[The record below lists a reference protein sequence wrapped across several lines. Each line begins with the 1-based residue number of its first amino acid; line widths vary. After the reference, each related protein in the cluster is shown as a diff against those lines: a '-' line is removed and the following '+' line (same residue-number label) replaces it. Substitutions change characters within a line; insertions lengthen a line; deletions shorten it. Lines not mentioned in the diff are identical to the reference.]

1 MNLYGMREDKT
12 TSAAWMNRLGIGIGI
27 VLFLVGI
34 WSVPLAIFGPDRAL
48 IPGDLGD
55 ARFNNYILEH
65 AHRYITGKEDAFW
78 DAPFMYPWKNVIA
91 LSDNLMGSAPIYS
104 AFRVLGLSREGAFQ
118 GWLLV
123 LFALNYWCCLLALRK
138 WAGSTA
144 LAACAAYI
152 VAFGIYNI
160 GQINNLQVMPRFMAP
175 LALLFLWNHLQTG
188 AWKWVLWAMLA
199 VVYQFYCGIYMGF
212 ILVYGLFF
220 LFLGH
225 LVAFRKPSFLQRF
238 REKRFAL
245 RWLATMV
252 AGLLLLAPMML
263 HYMAV
268 PGDLGTRKF
277 SDIVASIPR
286 PTSYFFTHPAAIS
299 WRSLSG
305 LGVDAFPQWWSH
317 FHFIGALPWLTLL
330 AVPFLLRSKRIA
342 LPEKHLLAGM
352 AAALV
357 LSILFCLNLDGFS
370 LYRLVFMLPGFSVLR
385 AIDRYINVQ
394 VLFFLILFVLVL
406 RPLFQRRR
414 TAWALSLLLPV
425 LAVQDNRWD
434 VGQLKRFDK
443 FRSRKL
449 VEETERRITRSY
461 LGDGSH
467 DAIAYEPLHAIT
479 SNAEVRHTSMVNT
492 QVTAMLAGQELG
504 LRVVNAYT
512 GGYPGNYIAFFSN
525 MDHRTLADW
534 CAYNGIGTDRIQ
546 EIDGLAVP
554 ITGLDTVR
562 LLAANGRYVC
572 ADVSKDGLVRAN
584 REKAYDWETFL
595 QLHTADGRVA
605 FLAANDQ
612 FLCAELEQRQQL
624 AATGKD
630 LGDFG
635 LFSMETLDSG
645 MVALRAFN
653 GRYVMLDGNTGELQ
667 ATGEGISPEARFRL
681 MRPEEGG

>member
-1 MNLYGMREDKT
+1 
-12 TSAAWMNRLGIGIGI
+12 
-27 VLFLVGI
+27 
-34 WSVPLAIFGPDRAL
+34 
-48 IPGDLGD
+48 
-55 ARFNNYILEH
+55 
-65 AHRYITGKEDAFW
+65 
-78 DAPFMYPWKNVIA
+78 
-91 LSDNLMGSAPIYS
+91 
-104 AFRVLGLSREGAFQ
+104 
-118 GWLLV
+118 
-123 LFALNYWCCLLALRK
+123 
-138 WAGSTA
+138 
-144 LAACAAYI
+144 
-152 VAFGIYNI
+152 
-160 GQINNLQVMPRFMAP
+160 
-175 LALLFLWNHLQTG
+175 
-188 AWKWVLWAMLA
+188 LA